1 MNSFKYISVQKL
13 SLLILRGI
21 SVIAKF
27 FFTVLYFKSSES
39 GFGEYNLVA
48 VSILL
53 LVYLLGLD
61 FYSFANRE
69 ILKPGADRQ
78 KIIFNQFSFYLLLYI
93 LLLPVVYVIY
103 YLLGFDKEYLVL
115 FYFVLISEH
124 LNFEFY
130 RLLFVFKK
138 PLAANINLFLRNGLW
153 VLVAVIILW
162 FQQEI
167 AINQVLTFWLAG
179 NIAALVFSIFV
190 VLKKRK
196 KIVKSSLQIDISWI
210 KKGVYIS
217 IPYIL
222 GTISYKTI
230 EFADRYMI
238 DSFIDKK
245 AVGVYSFFAN
255 MANVINIVLFTLV
268 VSVLYPYIVE
278 GITHQNSEKF
288 RTYYKQFKKE
298 IFIYSLILIISLSIL
313 LPIIL
318 LSINKAYYLKDF
330 HIFLL
335 LALSNIFLNWSFLY
349 HYILYARKKDWTI
362 FFITFIAAFVNLLL
376 NYILIPLTGI
386 TGAAIATF
394 ISFLLIMLLKN
405 KFKPSS
411 GLLKI

>member
-69 ILKPGADRQ
+69 ILKPGANRQ

-103 YLLGFDKEYLVL
+103 HLLGFDKEYLVL

-153 VLVAVIILW
+153 VLGAVIILW

-167 AINQVLTFWLAG
+167 TINQVLTYWLAG

-190 VLKKRK
+190 ILKKRK

-210 KKGVYIS
+210 KKGIYIS

-238 DSFIDKK
+238 DRFIDKK

-278 GITHQNSEKF
+278 GITHQNSE
-288 RTYYKQFKKE
+288 
-298 IFIYSLILIISLSIL
+298 LIISNSKRKYLSI
-313 LPIIL
+313 
-318 LSINKAYYLKDF
+318 
-330 HIFLL
+330 H
-335 LALSNIFLNWSFLY
+335 SFL
-349 HYILYARKKDWTI
+349 
-362 FFITFIAAFVNLLL
+362 
-376 NYILIPLTGI
+376 
-386 TGAAIATF
+386 
-394 ISFLLIMLLKN
+394 
-405 KFKPSS
+405 
-411 GLLKI
+411 